1 MSSEGRAAS
10 GARISS
16 FLAARSSILAPR
28 SSAFARRPVLWLAL
42 ALALAYVVV
51 PEKGLATQILVFG
64 LYATSFNILLGYA
77 GLLSFGHSTYFG
89 LGAYTTGLVLKWWSP
104 HVLVAMGAGVVTAA
118 AASAILGWL
127 CLRRRQVYFSM
138 LTLAFNQMVFFVVQ
152 QNRPITGGDDGLRN
166 IPIVDFDIP
175 FVGSIPLEGLR
186 HPENRYFFVLIVVV
200 LSLLLIQRIVDSPF
214 GRVLQS
220 IRESEE
226 RARAIGYATD
236 RILLLAFVFAGA
248 FAGLAG
254 ALWALLAGFVGLET
268 LSWLTAGDAVL
279 MTIVGGAGSFVGPF
293 IGAAV
298 FQSLREYISRNEAL
312 LFGMGWQFYTGAI
325 FIACVLFFPDGIW
338 GTLKQK
344 LARRAGAPPLA
355 PTAETTEELQPAAP
369 ALSVL
374 GTGGERVGGEGVA
387 SGSTRSGGTAG
398 EGSGGGA

>member
-1 MSSEGRAAS
+1 MSEVARPAVQDAPATSSRLS
-10 GARISS
+10 G
-16 FLAARSSILAPR
+16 
-28 SSAFARRPVLWLAL
+28 FARRPVLWLAV
-42 ALALAYVVV
+42 ALALAYFVV

-89 LGAYTTGLVLKWWSP
+89 LGAYTTGLVMKWWSP
-104 HVLVAMGAGVVTAA
+104 HVLVAMGAGVLVSSVAA
-118 AASAILGWL
+118 ATLGWL

-138 LTLAFNQMVFFVVQ
+138 LTLAFNQMVFFVFQ
-152 QNRPITGGDDGLRN
+152 QNRDITGGDDGFRN
-166 IPIVDFDIP
+166 IPIADFDIP

-186 HPENRYFFVLIVVV
+186 HPENRYFFVLIVVI

-226 RARAIGYATD
+226 RAKAIGYQTD

-268 LSWLTAGDAVL
+268 LGWLWAGDAVL

-293 IGAAV
+293 VGAVV
-298 FQSLREYISRNEAL
+298 FQSLREYISRNEVF

-325 FIACVLFFPDGIW
+325 FIACVLFFPEGIW

-344 LARRAGAPPLA
+344 LRRRSGAPPLS
-355 PTAETTEELQPAAP
+355 PTAVTTGDVPP
-369 ALSVL
+369 
-374 GTGGERVGGEGVA
+374 
-387 SGSTRSGGTAG
+387 
-398 EGSGGGA
+398 